1 MSIHPDDGST
11 AYECPHHFDCAG
23 ECTLTDVP
31 PPVEFHRV
39 LPGTVATWL
48 ADIEREISLGA
59 CPCEYCGD
67 RIDDHTPSELRSCA
81 ADIEAREQEAEA
93 LAWWRSQQ

>member
-31 PPVEFHRV
+31 

-48 ADIEREISLGA
+48 ADIE
-59 CPCEYCGD
+59 
-67 RIDDHTPSELRSCA
+67 
-81 ADIEAREQEAEA
+81 AREQEVDAIGFHCSCWFLGEA
-93 LAWWRSQQ
+93 CCYCGANTEPADGDDTRCPT